1 LNPTNLPVEQL
12 QPQSGPNILEGRF
25 VLAGAVRKGG
35 MAIVQRAMDLQSG
48 RTCAVKRMLVTPDER
63 LWKESFYREQKAL
76 QDLRHPNIVEF
87 IDCGYAADGL
97 PYLVLEWVDQ
107 NLEEWIHR
115 DGRISWAKFW
125 PTIGRPLLDAI
136 KTAQAANWIHRDI
149 KPRNVLMDTLGTP
162 KLSDYGI
169 ARDYSRV
176 VSTYTLREFN
186 SEPYSPPEKDD
197 GSQYGFG
204 RDLFSWTILAG
215 FCLTGREPTDYGEV
229 DRWIET
235 CEDAPTEILRR
246 AASMSREQRPRFAA
260 LLLQEIDEWVGA
272 TERSTTAPRCYVRMQ
287 HAALTYVRDLLGM
300 DAAGAEQALALDFA
314 EVQGARPDPDDH
326 SILRL
331 FGAGWLLVVRR
342 AQDRPGVVEGIR
354 ARLLGPAEAERQR
367 DAGYPGPISVIFGE
381 PSEDSKAALS
391 LDALFAEAA
400 AGEEEREL
408 RWKGDPNRI
417 FRAWHAYLSAR
428 YEFEAG
434 KGNTLS
440 YTDARVNGRTV
451 SMTISDLLPPDI
463 VGQDRMVRFGQ
474 GKFVAIEVQR
484 ANGDELTLTVVA
496 GEPESLPRRGMLE
509 QNTIRAEKALDRQ
522 RQALN
527 AVMHRRSVNPAL
539 RDLIVDPSRAKVP
552 GDGIKADDTGEKFD
566 ADKKVILEKALNLS
580 EVLTVEGPPG
590 TGKTRLIEE
599 IIIQYLRKNP
609 KHRILLS
616 SQTHVAL
623 DNVIDR
629 VRVRNSELDII
640 RVGRFDDARISAGA
654 AELLLERKADAWS
667 VAVRNK
673 AQRWLAD
680 WAKRNG
686 VDPKSV
692 EAGMLSLR
700 LGSLLNEL
708 TSLAL
713 ISETLE
719 EQSSKREADAQEDL
733 VVSEESRRTDSET
746 IAIATKELVRRNY
759 EVAEQLDEIRT
770 RLTALGGIAAELA
783 NVKDAQELNEFGEV
797 LLGDSQEHNRC
808 RLLMELQQGW
818 LERVGRS
825 SEFHAAMLASANV
838 VAATCVGL
846 ASVRGIEN
854 VAFDLCIIDESSKA
868 TATELLV
875 PLARS
880 RRAIL
885 VGDPKQLPPFFEQG
899 VLSSSQLGEF
909 REEEIRGSVFDRFL
923 AALPKACREELR
935 HQHRMVAPIGNLIS
949 EVFYRGKLLNEKT
962 KPDVIF
968 PNFPKAITWLD
979 TSGIADHGERRVG
992 TSFVNYAETRAV
1004 RNVLQSLA
1012 FVAANRKRVKYSV
1025 AVIAGYQAQ
1034 ISAIESAIMDIRGNW
1049 SNLDVFV
1056 NTVDAFQG
1064 SEADVCIYSVVRS
1077 NPTGKTGFLREPPR
1091 LNVAL
1096 SRGRDLLIV
1105 VGDHGFCSALGS
1117 ELPIADVVRFGFE
1130 HPETFEVRSA
1140 DVS

>member
-1 LNPTNLPVEQL
+1 MAL
-12 QPQSGPNILEGRF
+12 
-25 VLAGAVRKGG
+25 VR
-35 MAIVQRAMDLQSG
+35 RAMDLQSG

-97 PYLVLEWVDQ
+97 PYLVLEWVDH
-107 NLEEWIHR
+107 NLEEWIIR
-115 DGRISWAKFW
+115 DGPVPWATFW

-136 KTAQAANWIHRDI
+136 KTAQAANWVHRDI
-149 KPRNVLMDTLGTP
+149 KPRNVLMDSLGTP

-169 ARDYSRV
+169 ARDYSLV
-176 VSTYTLREFN
+176 VSSYTLREFN

-197 GSQYGFG
+197 GTQYSFG
-204 RDLFSWTILAG
+204 RDLFSWAILAG
-215 FCLTGREPTDYGEV
+215 YCMTGREPTDYGEI
-229 DRWIET
+229 DRWLES
-235 CEDAPTEILRR
+235 CDGAPTEILRR
-246 AASMSREQRPRFAA
+246 AASMSRERRPRYAA
-260 LLLQEIDEWVGA
+260 LLLQEIDEWFEES
-272 TERSTTAPRCYVRMQ
+272 ERTTTAPRCYVQMQ
-287 HAALTYVRDLLGM
+287 PAALAYVRDLLGT
-300 DAAGAEQALALDFA
+300 DAAGAEKALEQDFA

-326 SILRL
+326 STVRL
-331 FGAGWLLVVRR
+331 YGANWLLVVRR
-342 AQDRPGVVEGIR
+342 TPNRLGSVEGIR

-367 DAGYPGPISVIFGE
+367 DAGYPGPILVRFGE
-381 PSEDSKAALS
+381 PTADSGAVLS
-391 LDALFAEAA
+391 LDALFAEAVA
-400 AGEEEREL
+400 SEVEREL
-408 RWKGDPNRI
+408 RWKGDPNRV

-428 YEFEAG
+428 YEFESG
-434 KGNTLS
+434 KGSALS
-440 YTDARVNGRTV
+440 YIDAQVSGRTV
-451 SMTISDLLPPDI
+451 SMTMSDVLPADI

-474 GKFVAIEVQR
+474 GKFVALEVQR
-484 ANGDELTLTVVA
+484 ANGDELTLVVVA
-496 GEPESLPRRGMLE
+496 GDSDRLPRRGILE
-509 QNTIRAEKALDRQ
+509 QNTIRAERALDRQ

-527 AVMHRRSVNPAL
+527 SVMHRRSVNPTL
-539 RDLIVDPSRAKVP
+539 RDLITDPSGAKIP
-552 GDGIKADDTGEKFD
+552 GDALKVDDPGERFD
-566 ADKKVILEKALNLS
+566 ADKRVILEKALNLTD
-580 EVLTVEGPPG
+580 VLTVEGPPG

-599 IIIQYLRKNP
+599 IIIQYLKKNP

-629 VRVRNSELDII
+629 VRVRNIELDII
-640 RVGRFDDARISAGA
+640 RVGRFDDTRISAGA
-654 AELLLERKADAWS
+654 SELLLERKADAWS
-667 VAVRNK
+667 AAVRVR

-686 VDPKSV
+686 VNPQDV

-700 LGSLLNEL
+700 LGSLLSEL
-708 TSLAL
+708 QSIVRHT
-713 ISETLE
+713 EELE
-719 EQSSKREADAQEDL
+719 QQSSKIETAALDEIGGPDG
-733 VVSEESRRTDSET
+733 RTESET
-746 IAIATKELVRRNY
+746 VALVTKDLTRRKSDISR
-759 EVAEQLDEIRT
+759 QLDEVRS
-770 RLTALGGIAAELA
+770 RLVTLGGLAAELA
-783 NVKDAQELNEFGEV
+783 NVQDTEELNEFGQV
-797 LLGDSQEHNRC
+797 LLGESGAHIRC
-808 RLLMELQQGW
+808 RLLMELQEGW

-846 ASVRGIEN
+846 AGVRGIEN
-854 VAFDLCIIDESSKA
+854 VAFDLCIIDEASKA

-880 RRAIL
+880 RRVIL

-899 VLSSSQLGEF
+899 ILGSAQLGEF
-909 REEEIRGSVFDRFL
+909 REDEIRYSVFDRFL
-923 AALPKACREELR
+923 ADLPKACREQLR
-935 HQHRMVAPIGNLIS
+935 HQHRIVAPIGNLIS
-949 EVFYRGKLLNEKT
+949 EVFYRGKLLNEKI
-962 KPDVIF
+962 KAEVAF

-979 TSGIADHGERRVG
+979 TSNIRDRSERRLG
-992 TSFVNYAETRAV
+992 TSFVNDVEARAV
-1004 RNVLQSLA
+1004 RNALQSLA
-1012 FVAANRKRVKYSV
+1012 FVASSRKKVRYSI

-1034 ISAIESAIMDIRGNW
+1034 VSAIEAAIMDIRGSW
-1049 SNLDVFV
+1049 SNLDVSV

-1077 NPTGKTGFLREPPR
+1077 NPSGRTGFLKEPPR

-1096 SRGRDLLIV
+1096 SRGRDLLVI

-1130 HPETFEVRSA
+1130 HPETFEVRYA